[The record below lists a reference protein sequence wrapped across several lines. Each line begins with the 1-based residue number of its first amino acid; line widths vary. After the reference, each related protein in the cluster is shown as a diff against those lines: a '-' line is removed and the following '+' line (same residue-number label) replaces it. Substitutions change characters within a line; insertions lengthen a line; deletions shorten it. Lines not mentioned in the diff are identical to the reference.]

1 MSSAL
6 WSQSSKPESGR
17 LQRRLPSVRH
27 MIILALTLTAGLELG
42 ASLGSPGHRMHGEF
56 AAAAADLQSAMP
68 IPLSDGMLV
77 QLRRHF
83 REYDASIDVTSWPV
97 VSVTLHHLDGS
108 TCRDAAN
115 KVRRI
120 EGAVVVA
127 LERYR
132 VADECHDDNDMT
144 WRIMP

>member
-1 MSSAL
+1 MSSAF
-6 WSQSSKPESGR
+6 WSHSSKLKSGR
-17 LQRRLPSVRH
+17 LQRRLPSLWL
-27 MIILALTLTAGLELG
+27 MILVALALAGGLELG
-42 ASLGSPGHRMHGEF
+42 ASLRSPGQRMHGEF
-56 AAAAADLQSAMP
+56 AAAAADLRSVMP
-68 IPLSDGMLV
+68 IALNDGMLV

-83 REYDASIDVTSWPV
+83 REYDVSIDATFWPV
-97 VSVTLHHLDGS
+97 VLVTLHHLDGG
-108 TCRDAAN
+108 TCRDAAD

-120 EGAVVVA
+120 DGHVVVA

>member
-1 MSSAL
+1 MPSAFRL
-6 WSQSSKPESGR
+6 HSSKPESGR
-17 LQRRLPSVRH
+17 LQRRIPSLWVVV
-27 MIILALTLTAGLELG
+27 ILGLTLVGGLELG
-42 ASLGSPGHRMHGEF
+42 ASLGSPAQRMHGEL
-56 AAAAADLQSAMP
+56 AAAAADLRSEMP
-68 IPLSDGMLV
+68 IALSDGMLV

-83 REYDASIDVTSWPV
+83 REHNASIDATLWPV

-108 TCRDAAN
+108 TCRDAVD

-120 EGAVVVA
+120 EGPVVIA

-132 VADECHDDNDMT
+132 VADECRDDNDMT

>member
-1 MSSAL
+1 MSSVF
-6 WSQSSKPESGR
+6 WSQSSQLESGR
-17 LQRRLPSVRH
+17 LQRRLPLLWL
-27 MIILALTLTAGLELG
+27 MIIIALTLAGGLEFG
-42 ASLGSPGHRMHGEF
+42 AYLRSPGQRMHGEF
-56 AAAAADLQSAMP
+56 AAAAADLHSVMP
-68 IPLSDGMLV
+68 IALSDGKLV

-83 REYDASIDVTSWPV
+83 REHDASIDATVWPV
-97 VSVTLHHLDGS
+97 VLVTLHHLDGS
-108 TCRDAAN
+108 TCRDAAD

-120 EGAVVVA
+120 EGPVVVA